1 MQKLFKAV
9 LVMRHP
15 HALVPRAKH
24 PLDGSNKR
32 SSSHRALPPKA
43 SEQPMQHLRKQV
55 IRSFKIEGGVHDLLQ
70 RQPIKNGEQESPE
83 NSWIERR
90 MLRSI
95 CPLTV
100 L

>member
-15 HALVPRAKH
+15 HALVPKAKH

-32 SSSHRALPPKA
+32 SSSQRALPPK

-55 IRSFKIEGGVHDLLQ
+55 IRSFKIEGRVHDLLQ
-70 RQPIKNGEQESPE
+70 RQPIKNGEQESRE

-90 MLRSI
+90 TLRTI
-95 CPLTV
+95 CSLTV